1 MNCLPHSSRLNF
13 VTRDFNSHV
22 YIYMPGIFSFAFT
35 LMLTVVVTVE
45 QTSHHLT
52 MANSESTKD
61 HGNRMFLWCS
71 ARSLSSVFTKCV
83 SFMEGAQ
90 VWFEPYTSCYLNFLF
105 SEPENMAKFPKL
117 NSMEG
122 QIRDTTEQMENFDH
136 YFDGG
141 NLTPSSRFNS
151 YDWLQEQLEKPLAE
165 GKSFMFVKEAA
176 LCVDGFYEKLPRIP
190 FRHTFIIRD
199 PCKTAKSCHAMFI
212 ELYEHKGTSE
222 SFDMYQSNPFLNW
235 DRMSRDPLYS
245 LWKYVKESLD
255 PQPVVIDADDLQNYP
270 DQILRK
276 YCEAVGIP
284 YKEKYVE
291 WPESD
296 KSLKYCYGP
305 LDQMVWG
312 KRKHVY
318 GVAFES
324 SCFRPIGGEKPAFED
339 LTPDA
344 KRFAKE
350 LREGYEEMYP
360 TRIKPAC

>member
-1 MNCLPHSSRLNF
+1 
-13 VTRDFNSHV
+13 
-22 YIYMPGIFSFAFT
+22 MPGILSFAFT
-35 LMLTVVVTVE
+35 LMLTIVVTVD
-45 QTSHHLT
+45 QTLHHLT

-71 ARSLSSVFTKCV
+71 TRSLSSAFTKCV

-90 VWFEPYTSCYLNFLF
+90 VWFEPYTSCFLNFLF
-105 SEPENMAKFPKL
+105 SAPEHMARFPKL
-117 NSMEG
+117 DIMKG
-122 QIRDTTEQMENFDH
+122 QMRDATEQMENFDH

-141 NLTPSSRFNS
+141 NLTPSSHFN

-165 GKSFMFVKEAA
+165 GKSFMFVKDTASCA
-176 LCVDGFYEKLPRIP
+176 DGFYDKLPRIP

-199 PCKTAKSCHAMFI
+199 PCKIAKSCHAMFK
-212 ELYEHKGTSE
+212 EVFDHKRESCRE
-222 SFDMYQSNPFLNW
+222 SFDMYESNPFRNW
-235 DRMSRDPLYS
+235 DRLSRDPLYS

-255 PQPVVIDADDLQNYP
+255 PHPVVIDADDLQNCP
-270 DQILRK
+270 DQILRM

-291 WPESD
+291 WPEGD

-305 LDQMVWG
+305 LDQMVSWG
-312 KRKHVY
+312 KRKGIY
-318 GVAFES
+318 SVAFAS
-324 SCFRPIGGEKPAFED
+324 SCFHPISGEKPSFED

-344 KRFAKE
+344 RRYAEE

-360 TRIKPAC
+360 TRIKPVYLS